1 VDALE
6 LGLVLAT
13 DSRCPNENSAKMQS
27 PRTKNKKCFGL
38 KNTAGIY
45 AFILKN
51 KADCYFFKY
60 LMARYLLKHSF

>member
-27 PRTKNKKCFGL
+27 PSTKNKKCFSL
-38 KNTAGIY
+38 MNTAGIY
-45 AFILKN
+45 AFLLKN
-51 KADCYFFKY
+51 KADCYLVKT
-60 LMARYLLKHSF
+60 LMTSYLLKHCF